1 MRFDG
6 VFSIKA
12 EYRGRQ
18 GRNEA
23 VRITLSNPFT
33 SKCGIDCSSL
43 QTDSQAC
50 KRLDDLIF
58 VATSWKSLDVSAR
71 GLITG

>member
-1 MRFDG
+1 MGFFQSKQNTEGDREEMKPFG
-6 VFSIKA
+6 LL
-12 EYRGRQ
+12 
-18 GRNEA
+18 
-23 VRITLSNPFT
+23 LSNPFT

-58 VATSWKSLDVSAR
+58 VVTSWKSLDVSAR